1 MSQNDESYK
10 KQWDQRYSDEAFAY
24 GKAPNEFFRDQLKG
38 LEPGSILMPADG
50 EGRNGVY
57 AATLGWEVTAVDL
70 SVEGRSKALRLADEM
85 DVEIEYL
92 VGDLERLGFQEKSF
106 DAIGLIYAHFL
117 ANKKSSIHRK
127 LSTFLKPGGIII
139 FEAFSKAHLEYVK
152 ANPKV
157 GGPRDIEMLFSTEE
171 LAADFSGYD
180 IIMLEE
186 LEVLNEEGRYHS
198 GASSVVRFV
207 GKKRIKN

>member
-10 KQWDQRYSDEAFAY
+10 KQWDQRYSEDAFAY
-24 GKAPNEFFRDQLKG
+24 GKAPNEFFRDQLQL
-38 LEPGSILMPADG
+38 LEPGSILMPAHG

-92 VGDLERLGFQEKSF
+92 VGDLGRFGFIQESF

-117 ANKKSSIHRK
+117 ANKKSSIHKK
-127 LSTFLKPGGIII
+127 LSTFLKPGGTII
-139 FEAFSKAHLEYVK
+139 FEAFSKSHLEYVK
-152 ANPKV
+152 TNPKV
-157 GGPRDIEMLFSTEE
+157 GGPRDIDMLFSIEE
-171 LAADFSGYD
+171 LAADFSGYE
-180 IIMLEE
+180 IKMLEE
-186 LEVLNEEGRYHS
+186 IEVVNEEGQYHS
-198 GASSVVRFV
+198 GASSVIRFV
-207 GKKRIKN
+207 GKKIKN